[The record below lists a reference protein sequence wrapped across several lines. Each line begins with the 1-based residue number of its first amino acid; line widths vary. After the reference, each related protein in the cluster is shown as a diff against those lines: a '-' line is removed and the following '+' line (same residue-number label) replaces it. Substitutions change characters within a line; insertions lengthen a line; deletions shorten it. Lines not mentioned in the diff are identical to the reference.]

1 MNIWIIIG
9 IVLGAGVILTNRFIC
24 QLPNWLAIILYTI
37 AVILILV
44 GMIISRM
51 TQ

>member
-9 IVLGAGVILTNRFIC
+9 IVLGVGVILTNRFIR
-24 QLPNWLAIILYTI
+24 QLPNWLTIVLYTI
-37 AVILILV
+37 TVILILV